1 MWQKATKEKACNDE
15 TVVETA
21 RANPRDR
28 FELGIKSRL
37 DELMIERMSENDQ
50 LATRYLSDETFRSLA
65 LPILAQ
71 AIFED
76 LQTKDAAA
84 PALQ

>member
-1 MWQKATKEKACNDE
+1 M
-15 TVVETA
+15 ETA

-50 LATRYLSDETFRSLA
+50 IATRYLSDETFRSLA

-71 AIFED
+71 EIFED
-76 LQTKDAAA
+76 LQTKGADA
-84 PALQ
+84 PAPK

>member
-1 MWQKATKEKACNDE
+1 M
-15 TVVETA
+15 ETA

-50 LATRYLSDETFRSLA
+50 IAERYLSDETFRSLA
-65 LPILAQ
+65 LPILAR

-76 LQTKDAAA
+76 LQTKDVGA
-84 PALQ
+84 PAPK

>member
-1 MWQKATKEKACNDE
+1 
-15 TVVETA
+15 
-21 RANPRDR
+21 
-28 FELGIKSRL
+28 
-37 DELMIERMSENDQ
+37 MIEGMSENDQ

-76 LQTKDAAA
+76 LQTKDADA
-84 PALQ
+84 PAPK